1 MLSMILTAMSKSTS
15 QVGSGMMIMAIAT
28 SIRVATMRSVR
39 PDRKMSARASLS
51 TMITPVHDVRARAA
65 IPPTGRVPASCRGIL
80 KTAHAQNLAL
90 LDLFT
95 QHGACQAIE
104 FLALLE
110 LRQDRGQQLLEDRNR
125 AVSGQ
130 DLGIGDDR
138 LDE

>member
-1 MLSMILTAMSKSTS
+1 M
-15 QVGSGMMIMAIAT
+15 
-28 SIRVATMRSVR
+28 
-39 PDRKMSARASLS
+39 P
-51 TMITPVHDVRARAA
+51 
-65 IPPTGRVPASCRGIL
+65 
-80 KTAHAQNLAL
+80 AL

-104 FLALLE
+104 FFALLE

-138 LDE
+138 LDELGDKLTKNGLADRAVALVQCRGDLPRELRGIDGPVLERGRDRPCGARVSVRSSCARSMRRSFIPDDLSFPRALH